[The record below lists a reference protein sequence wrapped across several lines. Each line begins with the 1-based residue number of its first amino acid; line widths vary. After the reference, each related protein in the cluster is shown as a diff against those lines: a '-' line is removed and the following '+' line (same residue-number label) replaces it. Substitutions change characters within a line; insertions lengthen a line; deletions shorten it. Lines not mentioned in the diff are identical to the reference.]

1 MVVTGLTIRKMTS
14 ADRETVGAV
23 GFAAW
28 AAADA
33 FDENYRD
40 PDVIAKVQ
48 HEFAVFPKDTKGE
61 IFVAEI
67 GGEIVGWGAREG
79 EPNYVSDLWVNPDH
93 QRKGVGEALL
103 SYLCELM
110 TAEGLTTARIDTHAR
125 NIGAIR
131 LYKRCGFNIIWHGIE
146 FSRSMGVPLEK
157 VHLEKQL
164 G

>member
-1 MVVTGLTIRKMTS
+1 MTS

-33 FDENYRD
+33 FDESYRD
-40 PDVIAKVQ
+40 PDVIAKVG
-48 HEFAVFPKDTKGE
+48 HEFSVFPRETKGE
-61 IFVAEI
+61 IFVAALDA
-67 GGEIVGWGAREG
+67 EIVGWIAREG
-79 EPNYVSDLWVNPDH
+79 QPNYISDLWVQPHH
-93 QRKGVGEALL
+93 QGKGVGEALL
-103 SYLCELM
+103 SYLCELI

-125 NIGAIR
+125 NLGAIR
-131 LYKRCGFNIIWHGIE
+131 LYKRCGFTIIWHGIE
-146 FSRSMGVPLEK
+146 FSRSIGVPLEK